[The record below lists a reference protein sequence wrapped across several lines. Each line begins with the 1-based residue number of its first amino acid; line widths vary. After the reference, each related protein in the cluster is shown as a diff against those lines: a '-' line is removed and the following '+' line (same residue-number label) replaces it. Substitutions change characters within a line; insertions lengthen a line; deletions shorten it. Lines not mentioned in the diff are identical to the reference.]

1 MKGAHKKMKID
12 AVFSGGGVKAYSYI
26 GVLQSLEKKGLE
38 VSRIA
43 GTSAGAIISALL
55 IAGYTSNEIKKHLL
69 SLSLKKFLDPPTYT
83 SILPFSKWYNL
94 FFKMGFYKGKQLE
107 IWLREILARKNIY
120 TFNDIKDDCLKII
133 VSDLSLKRLVVLPD
147 DLKDVY
153 GIQKN
158 DFSIARAVR
167 ISAGYPLFFMP
178 ETINHQPA
186 LQKSLLV
193 DGGIVSNFPLWVFKD
208 ELLRFKR
215 PTLGV
220 KIVGDNQEVQI
231 NNMVELLQAMLLT
244 MKQSYDERYL
254 DQNIKDI
261 LFLRVDSVETMNLSL
276 GKKDKE
282 KMISQAKERTD
293 NFLQTW
299 P

>member
-1 MKGAHKKMKID
+1 VRTD
-12 AVFSGGGVKAYSYI
+12 
-26 GVLQSLEKKGLE
+26 Q
-38 VSRIA
+38 
-43 GTSAGAIISALL
+43 
-55 IAGYTSNEIKKHLL
+55 
-69 SLSLKKFLDPPTYT
+69 LKED
-83 SILPFSKWYNL
+83 
-94 FFKMGFYKGKQLE
+94 
-107 IWLREILARKNIY
+107 
-120 TFNDIKDDCLKII
+120 
-133 VSDLSLKRLVVLPD
+133 
-147 DLKDVY
+147 Y
-153 GIQKN
+153 GIQQN
-158 DFSIARAVR
+158 DFAIARAVR

-261 LFLRVDSVETMNLSL
+261 IFLRLDSVEILNLFIFL
-276 GKKDKE
+276 KDNK
-282 KMISQAKERTD
+282 KMI
-293 NFLQTW
+293 
-299 P
+299 